1 MTFKYCL
8 HILLLD
14 LVEGKLQE
22 IKGVKPVHLSL
33 SQFWDPPLKKMGI
46 KYEPM
51 IGERESSEERWN
63 Q

>member
-1 MTFKYCL
+1 MSGFKHDLMTFKYCCI

-33 SQFWDPPLKKMGI
+33 SQFW
-46 KYEPM
+46 EPM

>member
-1 MTFKYCL
+1 MSGFKHDLMTFKYCCI

-33 SQFWDPPLKKMGI
+33 SQFWDPPLKK
-46 KYEPM
+46 KW
-51 IGERESSEERWN
+51 ESNMS